1 MAVDQQYFTGW
12 LNPSTTFKYLVA
24 CDWDN
29 CLINGTDYVRGVDF
43 FYADGV
49 KFLSNNN
56 YDVDG
61 YAVWLANGDN
71 SATCIDATGWYTRYI
86 GERRA
91 VADLQGGYSSNV
103 GNPKLSNVLAQNKT
117 SGVKNFHDC
126 FSPTPVLTVPNAVL
140 CNTYYR
146 VPPTQSPTQSPSQS
160 PTPTQTPT
168 LFNGKVVNS
177 ACGNVRL
184 FTTSGSWTVPA
195 GVNLI
200 KLLVVGGGGGGNHN
214 KAGGPSIATGN
225 GAPGKGGQ
233 VVTANVS
240 VNPGETYTI
249 VVGAGGKGGSDWGV
263 SETGYSGSQSSFGT
277 FVAAGG
283 TGGGGSGG
291 QGTPSIELG
300 VNVAVDGSTGGQSS
314 APGSGGGGGTTTN
327 AVWGFNGGTGNDGI
341 VLLCYSIATPTPT
354 STPTSTPTRTFTQTP
369 TPSITNTV
377 TQLPGV
383 TNTFTPT
390 VGTVSVHPIAC
401 YGNSYVATIDIDECI
416 GDSLAKINS
425 NFKNLDLAVCTLSSN
440 GGGNCSDCSGTSSP
454 LKFLFYGNGM
464 TRAYTL
470 ETNKTLSPDAL
481 NYRVDIDGTLQEPNV
496 DYSINTTTYP
506 YQLVFVTAP
515 ILTEKIVV
523 LTYIPTVAGTNTITT
538 VLSTTNTVLLSTLVP
553 TILDNVPVGVVTYF
567 AVSAAPVGYL
577 ECNGRSLNT
586 TIYSE
591 LFNVIGYSYGG
602 SGNAFNLPDLR
613 GEFVRGWDH
622 NRGVDSGRALGS
634 RQDDAFGSHNHT
646 LTDPGHAHS
655 YSLPDNSNG
664 AGSGDAYASIYAA
677 NNPAYGRSTSSTT
690 TGITI
695 ASIGGTETR
704 PRNVALLPCI
714 KYVTVSSL
722 NALGATAADLL
733 AELNRFELDISQYL
747 YAGIN
752 QIRLSLTTNPVPVA
766 GVTDIASSTL
776 YIHPY
781 NGNAVTLFDRASN
794 KWVPYTITTP
804 IPVSLNGLAAYTN
817 YDIFLYSLNGKIAAS
832 FNPWSD
838 STIGAQP
845 PVKDNTRGTLTQVGD
860 VTKKYVG
867 CLRTTA
873 AGTCE
878 LKFGYAGQQYGSD
891 PKIFLWNQYNRKPVS
906 YVLRFELPPYGGA
919 KGTTI
924 WNTSSKYR
932 TMPGSGADAGAL
944 MHAFGGDDTHVATG
958 AKVSFICGEP
968 TRGFITSNFLAT
980 STIQYY
986 TYGVN
991 VNEST
996 MSKTV
1001 NELMNQQPS
1010 VAMFEGGGN
1019 GTVVNMPMEGA
1030 FVGYSNI
1037 VPLLAT
1043 YQPGTGTFPL
1053 GMYLYNATTDQ
1064 RHTWGWQGT
1073 LEF

>member
-1 MAVDQQYFTGW
+1 MAVDQKYFTGW
-12 LNPSTTFKYLVA
+12 LNPNTTFQYLVH

-29 CLINGTDYVRGVDF
+29 CLIYSPYRVSGVDF
-43 FYADGV
+43 FYGDNV
-49 KFLSNNN
+49 RYQSNEIYAN
-56 YDVDG
+56 VDG
-61 YAVWLANGDN
+61 HHAWKANGDGT
-71 SATCIDATGWYTRYI
+71 ATCINATGWYKTYNYI
-86 GERRA
+86 GKKRA
-91 VADLQGGYSSNV
+91 VSEIQADYFSNV
-103 GNPKLSNVLAQNKT
+103 TNPKLSNVFAQNKT
-117 SGVKNFHDC
+117 SLARCLQPEPLRNIPD
-126 FSPTPVLTVPNAVL
+126 AVL
-140 CNTYYR
+140 CNSYSQVESIIT
-146 VPPTQSPTQSPSQS
+146 PTPTNTPTSTFV
-160 PTPTQTPT
+160 TPTQTPT
-168 LFNGKVVNS
+168 SFNGKIINS
-177 ACGNVRL
+177 SCGEVRY
-184 FTTSGSWTVPA
+184 FRNSSGSVTSSWTVPA

-214 KAGGPSIATGN
+214 KAGGPSVATGN

-249 VVGAGGKGGSDWGV
+249 VVGAGGGGGYGWGA

-300 VNVAVDGSTGGQSS
+300 VNVAVDGSTGSQSS
-314 APGSGGGGGTTTN
+314 APGSGGGGGTTAT
-327 AVWGFNGGTGNDGI
+327 AGWGFNGGAGNDGI

-377 TQLPGV
+377 TRLPGV

-577 ECNGRSLNT
+577 ECDGRSLNT

-622 NRGVDSGRALGS
+622 NRGVDVGRALGS
-634 RQDDAFGSHNHT
+634 RQADALKSHTHTAYGTTSDDHGTASSKGFEINDESE
-646 LTDPGHAHS
+646 
-655 YSLPDNSNG
+655 
-664 AGSGDAYASIYAA
+664 AGSYRKFTGIPGIDAY
-677 NNPAYGRSTSSTT
+677 GDV
-690 TGITI
+690 
-695 ASIGGTETR
+695 ETR

-733 AELNRFELDISQYL
+733 AELNRFELDVSQYL

-1053 GMYLYNATTDQ
+1053 SMYLYNATTDQ